1 LLVSINVPSEQQEQ
15 ASSMPNPAPF
25 APFEWKIAFR
35 YLRARRTEGGV
46 SGMAW
51 ISLIGITLAVF
62 ALVATLAVRT
72 GLREETVRTILGANA
87 HLEVLYHTVITDDG
101 RSERVIRDFDAL
113 SARLIKV
120 PGVLDAVP
128 VVKGQVIGN
137 IGENNAPLE
146 LYGIRIE
153 DLKRFPSV
161 AEPDVSFGDLSRLAE
176 GIALGAGLAR
186 SLNAGI
192 GDRVKVISPNGTR
205 TPFGIKPRVSV
216 FEVVYVFR
224 SGQAFIDTTRAYLPL
239 SDAQPFLNREGAV
252 DQIEVMVDQPD
263 AVGAYVPSILAAA
276 GDRAYA
282 WTWQDRSGG
291 FLRALAL
298 QDNALFV
305 LLGILVLIAAMNIV
319 SGLIMLVKNKGR
331 DIGILRTMGLD
342 RGTILRVFFLVGAS
356 IGMLGTVC
364 GVMLGAVFAAN
375 IDMIYSLIDVFTGG
389 GKAQL
394 EAQGFFFPPA
404 VLRLTDVLAAVVLS
418 LGLSFVITIFPA
430 RRAARMDPVEALRY
444 E

>member
-1 LLVSINVPSEQQEQ
+1 
-15 ASSMPNPAPF
+15 
-25 APFEWKIAFR
+25 
-35 YLRARRTEGGV
+35 
-46 SGMAW
+46 MAW

-62 ALVATLAVRT
+62 ALVATLAIRT

-87 HLEVLYHTVITDDG
+87 HLELLYHTQVTQDG
-101 RSERVIRDFDAL
+101 RPERVIRDFDDLATRVL
-113 SARLIKV
+113 QA
-120 PGVLDAVP
+120 PGVVDAVP
-128 VVKGQVIGN
+128 VVKGRVIGN

-146 LYGIRIE
+146 LYGIRLE
-153 DLKRFPSV
+153 DLQRFPSV
-161 AEPDVSFGDLSRLAE
+161 TQPEVSSGDLSRLGD
-176 GIALGAGLAR
+176 GIALGSGLAR
-186 SLNAGI
+186 ALNAGI

-216 FEVVYVFR
+216 YDVVYIFR
-224 SGQAFIDTTRAYLPL
+224 SGQGFIDSTRAYLPL
-239 SDAQPFLNREGAV
+239 SEAQPFLNREGAV
-252 DQIEVMVDQPD
+252 DQIEVLVEQPEE
-263 AVGAYVPSILAAA
+263 VSRYLPGILAAA
-276 GDRAYA
+276 GDSAYA

-331 DIGILRTMGLD
+331 DIGILRTMGLEQ
-342 RGTILRVFFLVGAS
+342 GTILRVFFLVGAS
-356 IGMLGTVC
+356 IGTIGTLA
-364 GVMLGAVFAAN
+364 GVLIGAVFAAN
-375 IDMIYSLIDVFTGG
+375 IDGIYNLIDAFTGG

-404 VLRLTDVLAAVVLS
+404 VLRVPDLISAVVLS
-418 LGLSFVITIFPA
+418 LGLSFVITLFPA
-430 RRAARMDPVEALRY
+430 RRAARMNPVEALRY